1 MPKPKTIQ
9 ISKSRRVVIIPWSDG
24 HVSEY
29 PFDGLRAACPC
40 AECKGGHENMGTPPD
55 PTVFDLKPTQTYE
68 LLGADLVV
76 SYAVQFLWQDGH
88 KYGLYGWDYLRGLC
102 PCEECRRKNK
112 PFGS

>member
-1 MPKPKTIQ
+1 MKPKTIQ
-9 ISKSRRVVIIPWSDG
+9 ISKSRRVVIIPWQDG
-24 HVSEY
+24 HTSEY

-68 LLGADLVV
+68 LLGADLVG

-102 PCEECRRKNK
+102 PCKACRKK
-112 PFGS
+112 

>member
-1 MPKPKTIQ
+1 VFKIFMPRPKTVQ
-9 ISKSRRVVIIPWSDG
+9 ISKSRRVVIIPWDDE
-24 HVSEY
+24 HTSEY

-68 LLGADLVV
+68 LLGADLVG

-102 PCEECRRKNK
+102 PCNECRKK
-112 PFGS
+112 

>member
-1 MPKPKTIQ
+1 MLKPKTIQ
-9 ISKSRRVVIIPWSDG
+9 ISKSRRMVIIPWDDG
-24 HVSEY
+24 HTSEY

-55 PTVFDLKPTQTYE
+55 PAVFDLIPLQTYE
-68 LLGADLVV
+68 LLGADLVG

-102 PCEECRRKNK
+102 PCAECRKK
-112 PFGS
+112 